1 MRRRA
6 VLLLLPWM
14 AYFSAVCQADEPIDF
29 NRQIRPILSDRCFHC
44 HGPDDDHREAGFRL
58 DQRESAIAEA
68 DSGSLPIVPGNS
80 AESELIQRVAT
91 TEASLQM
98 PPASSHKP
106 PLTADEVDLLRRWI
120 DQGADFQRH
129 WSFVPPTRPELPPVK
144 QADWVRNPIDRFV
157 LAQIE
162 QQNLTPAAEADKRTL
177 IRRVTLDLTGLPP
190 TPAEVDQFLADESPT
205 AYEQLVDRLLAS
217 PHYGE
222 RMAWPWLDAA
232 RYADTNGYQGDPER
246 TMWPWRDWVI
256 NALNNN
262 MPFDQFTIE
271 QLAGDQIPAA
281 THAQM
286 IASGFNRNH
295 MHNGEGGRIPEET
308 RVENVFDRTET
319 TATVWLG
326 LTYTCCRCHTHKFDP
341 ISHTEY
347 YALYDFFNQTS
358 ESGSI
363 QGGAVAPFV
372 AYISPENQQ
381 KLDTYSQELATLRS
395 VLLKEDQAADAAQA
409 AWEQQARTER
419 AWDFPAIVEFHT
431 SGPSKLTTL
440 EDGSLRAEGA
450 RPAQDVYTI
459 VARTQRLNNQAI
471 RLEVLPDQVSS
482 PTGSTGRA
490 DNGNAV
496 LSEFEVFIRPEANP
510 TAEFQQVKIVKA
522 TAEHAQSGLGVEQAF
537 DGVNGGGGGWAME
550 GFNRKDSN
558 TALFF
563 LDQPFGFEGGTEI
576 RFVLRC
582 ESHHVAHTLAR
593 MRLAVGTGENDVVL
607 PTDVQNALMKRPEQ
621 QSPSEK
627 TRLRHEFRA
636 KHYPQAATTEEPYAI
651 VAGKIAKLESQAKKL
666 RDSLS
671 SLKVM
676 VMDTLDKPRETHIL
690 EKGLYNK
697 PVGEVVSAGV
707 PGVLPALPADAPRDR
722 LTLAKWLV
730 SPENPL
736 TARVTVNR
744 YWQLFFGHG
753 IVETPEDFGTQGK
766 LPTHPELLDW
776 LAVEFVESG
785 WDVKQMHRLIVTS
798 ATYRQSS
805 QASDALREADP
816 ANRWLARQTRH
827 RLPSWMLR
835 DQALFVGGLASL
847 KMGGP
852 SVKPYQPDG
861 IWAEA
866 TFGKKKYQRDNGE
879 ALYRRSLYVFWRR
892 IVGPTMFFD
901 VANRQTCSVKT
912 AITNT
917 PLHALT
923 TLNDITYIEAARGL
937 ATKVMHAADEPA
949 EQLRQVFVT
958 LTSREADERE
968 LSILLER
975 YQRLQT
981 DFAAHQEDAQQLLS
995 IGEAPRDESLD
1006 LVKLATMT
1014 ALCNTLM
1021 NLDEALS
1028 RP

>member
-1 MRRRA
+1 MRRPA
-6 VLLLLPWM
+6 LLLLLPWIVGT
-14 AYFSAVCQADEPIDF
+14 AVICRAAEPIDF

-58 DQRESAIAEA
+58 DERDSAIAQA
-68 DSGSLPIVPGNS
+68 DSGELPIVPGKS
-80 AESELIQRVAT
+80 AESELIHRVAT
-91 TEASLQM
+91 TDADLRM
-98 PPASSHKP
+98 PPAGSNKP
-106 PLTADEVDLLRRWI
+106 QLTAEEIDLLRRWI

-129 WSFVPPTRPELPPVK
+129 WSFVPPTRPEPPQV
-144 QADWVRNPIDRFV
+144 QQQDWVRNPIDRFV
-157 LAQIE
+157 LARIE
-162 QQNLTPAAEADKRTL
+162 AHGMTPSAEADKRTL

-190 TPAEVDQFLADESPT
+190 TLQEVNDFLADDQPD
-205 AYEQLVDRLLAS
+205 AYERLVDRLLAS
-217 PHYGE
+217 PRYGE

-246 TMWPWRDWVI
+246 TMWPWRDWVVD
-256 NALNNN
+256 ALNNN

-271 QLAGDQIPAA
+271 QLAGDQIPGA
-281 THAQM
+281 THAQV

-295 MHNGEGGRIPEET
+295 MHNGEGGRISEET

-319 TATVWLG
+319 TATIWLG

-358 ESGSI
+358 EAGGI
-363 QGGAVAPFV
+363 RGGAIPPFV
-372 AYISPENQQ
+372 AYVSPDSQQ
-381 KLDTYSQELATLRS
+381 KLDTYADELAALRKVLQRDDSAADEAQIAWQARVRRESAWTFPAVVEVQTGGQSKLS
-395 VLLKEDQAADAAQA
+395 VLD
-409 AWEQQARTER
+409 
-419 AWDFPAIVEFHT
+419 
-431 SGPSKLTTL
+431 
-440 EDGSLRAEGA
+440 DGSLRAEGA
-450 RPAQDVYTI
+450 RPDQDVYTI
-459 VARTQRLNNQAI
+459 VARTDRLNNKAI
-471 RLEVLPDQVSS
+471 RLEALSDTVSS

-496 LSEFEVFIRPEANP
+496 LSEFEIFVRPESDP
-510 TAEFQQVKIVKA
+510 TAVFQPVKIVKA

-558 TALFF
+558 TAIFY

-582 ESHHVAHTLAR
+582 ESRHIAHTLAR
-593 MRLAVGTGENDVVL
+593 VRLSVGSGETEGLLPSDVQTAL
-607 PTDVQNALMKRPEQ
+607 AKPTDQLTPQ
-621 QSPSEK
+621 EK
-627 TRLRHEFRA
+627 NLLRREFRA
-636 KHYPQAATTEEPYAI
+636 KYYPQEGASDANYTA
-651 VAGKIAKLESQAKKL
+651 VALKIEKLEAQTKRL
-666 RDSLS
+666 RDAADKI
-671 SLKVM
+671 KVM

-697 PVGEVVSAGV
+697 PIGAAIAANV
-707 PGVLPALPADAPRDR
+707 PSVLPPLPEEAKRDR
-722 LTLAKWLV
+722 LTLAQWLV
-730 SPENPL
+730 SPQHPL

-744 YWQLFFGHG
+744 DWQLFFGNG
-753 IVETPEDFGTQGK
+753 IVQTPEDFGTQGK
-766 LPTHPELLDW
+766 PPTHPKLLDW

-785 WDVKQMHRLIVTS
+785 WDVKAMHRLIVTS

-805 QASDALREADP
+805 HASPEKREADP
-816 ANRWLARQTRH
+816 ANQYLARQSRY

-852 SVKPYQPDG
+852 PVKPYQPDG

-937 ATKVMHAADEPA
+937 ATRVIHASDDPA
-949 EQLRQVFVT
+949 QRLREVFLL

-968 LSILLER
+968 LAILLER
-975 YQRLQT
+975 YQQLNT
-981 DFAAHQEDAQQLLS
+981 AFAQDQESALKLLA
-995 IGEAPRDESLD
+995 IGETPRDESID
-1006 LVKLATMT
+1006 VAELATMT